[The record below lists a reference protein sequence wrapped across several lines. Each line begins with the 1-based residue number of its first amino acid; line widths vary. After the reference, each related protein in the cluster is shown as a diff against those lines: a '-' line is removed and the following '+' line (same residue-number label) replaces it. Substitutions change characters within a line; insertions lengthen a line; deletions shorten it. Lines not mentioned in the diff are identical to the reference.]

1 MSDAPPILFEW
12 NGERM
17 VPANSYWAKRCNEH
31 FVVGLKYQLV
41 EQQER
46 SMKSHRHYFSC
57 IKEAWDNLPEHL
69 AEQYASPEHLRKK
82 ALIKAGYRNERS
94 VVCDTPAQ
102 ATKVAAFLMPIDE
115 YAAVVVRGNVVY
127 HLTAKSQSMKAMGKK
142 EFGESKEAVLN
153 AIAALIDVTPE
164 ELRRSA
170 A

>member
-1 MSDAPPILFEW
+1 MSVFLYDWDGDA
-12 NGERM
+12 M
-17 VPANSYWAKRCNEH
+17 VPRAAFKRRCDEE
-31 FVVGLKYQLV
+31 FVVGEIYRL
-41 EQQER
+41 EAREER
-46 SMKSHRHYFSC
+46 SINSHRHYFAC
-57 IKEAWDNLPEHL
+57 IREAWMNLPEHL

-115 YAAVVVRGNVVY
+115 YGAVVVRGNVVY

-142 EFGESKEAVLN
+142 EFAESKEAVLN